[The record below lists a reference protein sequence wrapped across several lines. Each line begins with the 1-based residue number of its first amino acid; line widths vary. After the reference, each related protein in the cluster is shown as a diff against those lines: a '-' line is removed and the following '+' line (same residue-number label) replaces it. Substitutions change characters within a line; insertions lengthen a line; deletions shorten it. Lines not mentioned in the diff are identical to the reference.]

1 MNHPRLLAI
10 AALMLAACSSNASLG
25 GGGYYPGDAQLAD
38 GAVGDVTQGSDTAA
52 DTAPDTTKPDVTA
65 DTTVPP
71 SELTVPGCP
80 DGDYTEAAADPKGD
94 LSAAQAGYSAAD
106 AIPAML
112 KALEARYPFGKTLVL
127 EGDKVALGGGK
138 TCTQA
143 FFNAAK
149 ASTLAAA
156 LGQASVVVH
165 ECGHMLGW
173 GTFGSHKYWIAKD
186 LVSTCQGMSYQGTDA
201 SFARSLIHD
210 DAFAAAWPGCASFG
224 MQGCDG
230 YAPIYLDGDPK
241 DGKFDSGDQGY
252 DMVLEEVMQYVNS
265 LAVDY
270 AFADQ
275 SSYST
280 SAEDGLL
287 TFLWYMQRYLH
298 MARLD
303 YPSVYKSLSESP
315 CWRRTTLQLW
325 GRGWFYLQ
333 RSVSN
338 PQLNLK
344 GKFLRGLV
352 QDPALLDEIAR
363 LRQLEGCVG
372 G

>member
-1 MNHPRLLAI
+1 
-10 AALMLAACSSNASLG
+10 
-25 GGGYYPGDAQLAD
+25 
-38 GAVGDVTQGSDTAA
+38 
-52 DTAPDTTKPDVTA
+52 
-65 DTTVPP
+65 
-71 SELTVPGCP
+71 
-80 DGDYTEAAADPKGD
+80 
-94 LSAAQAGYSAAD
+94 
-106 AIPAML
+106 
-112 KALEARYPFGKTLVL
+112 
-127 EGDKVALGGGK
+127 
-138 TCTQA
+138 
-143 FFNAAK
+143 
-149 ASTLAAA
+149 
-156 LGQASVVVH
+156 
-165 ECGHMLGW
+165 
-173 GTFGSHKYWIAKD
+173 
-186 LVSTCQGMSYQGTDA
+186 
-201 SFARSLIHD
+201 
-210 DAFAAAWPGCASFG
+210 
-224 MQGCDG
+224 
-230 YAPIYLDGDPK
+230 
-241 DGKFDSGDQGY
+241 
-252 DMVLEEVMQYVNS
+252 
-265 LAVDY
+265 VDY

-303 YPSVYKSLSESP
+303 YPSVYKLLSESP